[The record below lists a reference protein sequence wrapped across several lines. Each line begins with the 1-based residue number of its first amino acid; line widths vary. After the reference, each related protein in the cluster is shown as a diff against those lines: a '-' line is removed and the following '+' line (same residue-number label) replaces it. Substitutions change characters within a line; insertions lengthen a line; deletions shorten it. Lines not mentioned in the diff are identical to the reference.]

1 MIKLYR
7 ANPEDPTQVDY
18 WEGWQSEPRLLT
30 LHQGTIGDIGLT
42 AQVRVPRFKSPE
54 KVLEAEAAEARADGF
69 EAKDPDD
76 LVQVVIQFAMDLSD
90 DADPE
95 ADLARVVAAEELC
108 DEVLGW
114 TGNGHCDGHDIG
126 AGTMNLFT
134 ETVLPDIAVRSMAEA
149 LAQAEETELVI
160 AIRTGDDF
168 RVAWP
173 EDHPVPFHY

>member
-7 ANPEDPTQVDY
+7 ANPEDPTLVDY
-18 WEGWQSEPRLLT
+18 WEGWQSEARALT
-30 LHQGTIGDIGLT
+30 LHQGAVGDIGLT
-42 AQVRVPRFKSPE
+42 AQVKVGRFRSPD
-54 KVLEAEAAEARADGF
+54 KALAAEADEVRAEGF

-76 LVQVVIQFAMDLSD
+76 LVQVVVQFAMDLGE

-134 ETVLPDIAVRSMAEA
+134 ETVLPQIAVRSMAEA
-149 LAQAEETELVI
+149 LAQAGENDVVI
-160 AIRTGDDF
+160 AIRTGEEF
-168 RVAWP
+168 AVAWP
-173 EDHPVPFHY
+173 EDHPVPFSC